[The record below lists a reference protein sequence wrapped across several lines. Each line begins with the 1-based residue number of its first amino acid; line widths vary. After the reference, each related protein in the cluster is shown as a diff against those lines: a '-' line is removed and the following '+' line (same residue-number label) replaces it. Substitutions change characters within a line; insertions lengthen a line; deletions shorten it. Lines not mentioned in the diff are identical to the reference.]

1 MLLILSGGLV
11 LFLSAFLFYETKPLK
26 NIKALDWTL
35 TLKRSSSQ
43 SDSYY
48 ILRCG
53 SGYDYCSEKIS
64 VQNSRNFLDGLN
76 NVFDIYS
83 EDNDLVIVMRDGQDM
98 LRQLLKQA
106 GYTFDKAVLGD
117 GGRREHYSKIYSLV
131 GISGETAM
139 RKRIIIQYVPD
150 KD

>member
-1 MLLILSGGLV
+1 M
-11 LFLSAFLFYETKPLK
+11 
-26 NIKALDWTL
+26 
-35 TLKRSSSQ
+35 
-43 SDSYY
+43 
-48 ILRCG
+48 
-53 SGYDYCSEKIS
+53 
-64 VQNSRNFLDGLN
+64 DGLN